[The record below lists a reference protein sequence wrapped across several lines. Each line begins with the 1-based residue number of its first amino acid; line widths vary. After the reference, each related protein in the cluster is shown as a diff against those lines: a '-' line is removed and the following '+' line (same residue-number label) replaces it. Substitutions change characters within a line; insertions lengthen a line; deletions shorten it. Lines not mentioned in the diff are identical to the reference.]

1 MEDKQFHLFNGRD
14 SVSGMKGNNP
24 LRSGPEV
31 INRRVWKSN
40 NSKRGGNILVPK
52 DPKRVSKRFDDDDD
66 ENDDEDD
73 VEELERKIRS
83 ADLPEHAFKVAMK
96 ELKRLKKMPPQFPE
110 HATTRNYL
118 EWMVDLPWS
127 QETKDK
133 LDISQARIDLDHDH
147 YGLEK
152 LKKRVI
158 EYLAVRKLKNSL
170 KGKIPVVGTKLCSK

>member
-14 SVSGMKGNNP
+14 SGMKGNNP